1 MKILMLAA
9 LASIA
14 IDVGT
19 ATDNEKRK
27 IAWIEGIYFCWHII
41 GFAILTAVM
50 ISVNANAVNDYQKER

>member
-27 IAWIEGIYFCWHII
+27 IAWIEGITLAHKY
-41 GFAILTAVM
+41 
-50 ISVNANAVNDYQKER
+50 

>member
-1 MKILMLAA
+1 MLAA

-19 ATDNEKRK
+19 AADNEKRK
-27 IAWIEGIYFCWHII
+27 IAWIE

-50 ISVNANAVNDYQKER
+50 ISVNANAVNDY